1 MRARWQALHQRPP
14 PPHLISPGMASL
26 RCRHHR
32 HLHLHRHRPPPPPS
46 SYCIPASPASP
57 HLLSHTELL
66 LQKLSDRRSC
76 FETFFFFFTHRP
88 CISVSGGS
96 TCRWWNLSSLKSW
109 WAFPSSHG
117 CSSHTWLPEDFPG
130 YNFNRFLLSV
140 ILHCNKMRQTYVL
153 LVHFFF
159 FRDTCGCLCS
169 KYAAQEKVNNKT

>member
-1 MRARWQALHQRPP
+1 MHARWQALHQRPP
-14 PPHLISPGMASL
+14 PPHLISPRMASL
-26 RCRHHR
+26 HCRHHR
-32 HLHLHRHRPPPPPS
+32 HHHHCHPPPPS
-46 SYCIPASPASP
+46 SLLPPPTVSRR
-57 HLLSHTELL
+57 HLHRHTYFPTRNRFWKNFLISVRVS
-66 LQKLSDRRSC
+66 KL
-76 FETFFFFFTHRP
+76 FFFPPTHRP

-153 LVHFFF
+153 LVLF
-159 FRDTCGCLCS
+159 S
-169 KYAAQEKVNNKT
+169 